1 MITPAFSL
9 TATERVLPSMALDFT
24 TASLDSRVTFT
35 RSGNTATVTN
45 SSGYVV
51 GINADLPRF
60 DFDPIA
66 LTCKGLLIEEA
77 KTNVCLQSEDFNTTW
92 TKLNLTVTTNSITA
106 PSNALTADTIVP
118 VAGTAAHAMIQTFT
132 VAAATTYTYSV
143 FAKAGGSS
151 YCQVVYDNGSG
162 IGGFINVN
170 LSTGAI
176 TRGPEAAG
184 GATNIAG
191 GVTAYPNG
199 WYRISISAQQAT
211 IVGRV
216 AVSILNAATSTGG
229 IFPSPTLAVTDTI
242 YLWGAQLEAG
252 AFGTS
257 YIPTVASQ
265 VTRTADVAE
274 MTGTNF
280 SNWYNASE
288 GAFVG
293 QGLSFVPASIS
304 QFNKLIFVS
313 DNNPALTN
321 YYDLGRSAN
330 NSRVFGSTAG
340 VNFVSISNGTWA
352 INTVGKPSIG
362 YIVNNISAVFNAGT
376 PVTDSNQ
383 NIPVVNRMDIGS
395 SLTFSN
401 FWNGHIQK
409 IAYYKQ
415 RLLNAE
421 LQAFSK

>member
-252 AFGTS
+252 AFATS

-265 VTRTADVAE
+265 VTRTADTAS

-280 SNWYNASE
+280 SSWYNASE
-288 GAFVG
+288 GAFV
-293 QGLSFVPASIS
+293 ASAVIARQS
-304 QFNKLIFVS
+304 
-313 DNNPALTN
+313 ALGATAVF
-321 YYDLGRSAN
+321 SAN
-330 NSRVFGSTAG
+330 DGTVSNFINCFYRASGALGATMTAAAVAQLDQTPLG
-340 VNFVSISNGTWA
+340 VTTANTIVNIGVAYKVSNTVSYANGTVQTPTSA
-352 INTVGKPSIG
+352 LAVPTVTQLQFGILPAGAYLNG
-362 YIVNNISAVFNAGT
+362 YV
-376 PVTDSNQ
+376 
-383 NIPVVNRMDIGS
+383 R
-395 SLTFSN
+395 SLRF
-401 FWNGHIQK
+401 
-409 IAYYKQ
+409 YKQ
-415 RLLNAE
+415 RILNAE
-421 LQAFSK
+421 GQAFSK

>member
-1 MITPAFSL
+1 VACP
-9 TATERVLPSMALDFT
+9 
-24 TASLDSRVTFT
+24 
-35 RSGNTATVTN
+35 TVTK
-45 SSGYVV
+45 SSWYVV

-77 KTNVCLQSEDFNTTW
+77 KTNICLQSEDFNTTW
-92 TKLNLTVTTNSITA
+92 TKLNVTVTTNSITA

-191 GVTAYPNG
+191 SVTAYPNG

-229 IFPSPTLAVTDTI
+229 IFPSPTLAITDTI

-252 AFGTS
+252 PFPTS

-265 VTRTADVAE
+265 VTRTADVAS

-288 GAFVG
+288 GAFVSSSVLTRQAAIG
-293 QGLSFVPASIS
+293 QTT
-304 QFNKLIFVS
+304 IFSAS
-313 DNNPALTN
+313 DNT
-321 YYDLGRSAN
+321 SAN
-330 NSRVFGSTAG
+330 MINCFYRASGALG
-340 VNFVSISNGTWA
+340 VNIFAATVAQLDQTQLGVTAANTIVNTGVAYKVSNTVSYANGTVQ
-352 INTVGKPSIG
+352 TT
-362 YIVNNISAVFNAGT
+362 SAVAAIPT
-376 PVTDSNQ
+376 VTQLQFGIS
-383 NIPVVNRMDIGS
+383 PTGS
-395 SLTFSN
+395 SL
-401 FWNGHIQK
+401 NGYVRSLR
-409 IAYYKQ
+409 YYKQ
-415 RLLNAE
+415 RILNAE
-421 LQAFSK
+421 GQAFSK